1 MTIPKHL
8 LESKII
14 TDEQWKEYQELK
26 EYKKNAT
33 RKHWQQKSAE
43 HYAKEVIYK
52 SRIDKAIEYIKT
64 SMNNPQPFYEYIYG
78 DENEKIE
85 NLDKLLNELQG
96 EDNE

>member
-52 SRIDKAIEYIKT
+52 SRIDKAIEYLNKHCK
-64 SMNNPQPFYEYIYG
+64 YLG
-78 DENEKIE
+78 DNDYLWYLENWEVSELALI
-85 NLDKLLNELQG
+85 LQG